1 MSWQFY
7 GLDDTARR
15 LIIQQTRD
23 TIKESHKM
31 RATVGYGLE
40 RFYGEQLRLKNT
52 PAGDFWRS
60 TWDELVQIL
69 AQANVILP
77 PHQNIN
83 NMAEQLWQL
92 SHEDQQ
98 IALAVLTQL
107 CDCLVW
113 WTQRYKNIIN

>member
-7 GLDDTARR
+7 GLDDVARR

-23 TIKESHKM
+23 TVKESHKM

-40 RFYGEQLRLKNT
+40 RFYGEQLRLNNT
-52 PAGDFWRS
+52 PAGDFWRA

-69 AQANVILP
+69 AQTNVTLP

-92 SHEDQQ
+92 PREDQQ

-113 WTQRYKNIIN
+113 WTQRYKNIVP